1 MVASHGPARGS
12 MRQCHKGID
21 YSVVLAEQPDRW
33 SWQFQIG
40 DTIKSGRV
48 IARLETLARRRV
60 EQRIDREL
68 RARRANIQNAA
79 E

>member
-1 MVASHGPARGS
+1 
-12 MRQCHKGID
+12 MRQRHKGID
-21 YSVVLAEQPDRW
+21 YSVVLAEEPDRW

-48 IARLETLARRRV
+48 IARLELLARRRV
-60 EQRIDREL
+60 EQQIDREQ
-68 RARRANIQNAA
+68 RAQHANIQNAA